1 MKTVWYE
8 SLFFNS
14 IAISLSA
21 LSGLIYSHSVLSEQ
35 DYEEEMEYYHY
46 VITVLISLVTA
57 FLIYLSIFFITGYV
71 PMGKIM

>member
-21 LSGLIYSHSVLSEQ
+21 LSGLIYSHSVLIEQ

-71 PMGKIM
+71 PMGKIR

>member
-1 MKTVWYE
+1 MKTIWYE

-21 LSGLIYSHSVLSEQ
+21 LSGLIYSHSVLREK
-35 DYEEEMEYYHY
+35 DYEEKMKYYEY

-57 FLIYLSIFFITGYV
+57 FLIYLLIFFISGYV
-71 PMGKIM
+71 PMGKIR